1 MSATLPPAVPPETRT
16 RILQTA
22 LELFSER
29 GFDGTTLQQIAD
41 RLGFTKA
48 ALYYHFRSKDDLLQ
62 ALLTPA
68 MTGMKELLDAHDGLP
83 NTPAQRRRFIEEYLD
98 YLLRHRLL
106 IAYMV
111 QDLAALARP
120 EMAAASAD
128 HRKRVGAMLVGDGL
142 GFNEQIRVAMA
153 LRGIG
158 GVIAQ
163 YPDADTSELREA
175 LLDATRALLR
185 GGRRRPPATA
195 STSNAAG
202 T

>member
-1 MSATLPPAVPPETRT
+1 MSTTSPRDAPPETRT
-16 RILQTA
+16 RILETA

-48 ALYYHFRSKDDLLQ
+48 ALYYHFRSKDALLQ
-62 ALLTPA
+62 ALVTPA
-68 MTGMKELLDAHDGLP
+68 ITGMKELLDAHEGLP
-83 NTPAQRRRFIEEYLD
+83 DSPAQRRRFIEEYLD
-98 YLLRHRLL
+98 YLLRHRPL
-106 IAYMV
+106 IAYMA
-111 QDLAALARP
+111 QDLAALALP

-128 HRKRVGAMLVGDGL
+128 HRKRIGAILVGDGL
-142 GFNEQIRVAMA
+142 DFNQQIRVAMA

-163 YPDADTSELREA
+163 YPDAPTSELREA

-185 GGRRRPPATA
+185 GGRRRPQATP
-195 STSNAAG
+195 STANAAG